1 MNRGILLVSFLIA
14 ILSAYGQQQVQWF
27 DVSHLAPSVRQCMV
41 SLTEDRLFIYVNTGD
56 KDINFWVE
64 EPQRTGAL
72 LVLNGNDM
80 TEYRQI
86 IFDKFISESLKNLPT
101 NAVVQ
106 RHAQQETEESII
118 DPLANFEI
126 EVQTVDKNLLEEGLS
141 NEDIAKHYASQPDN
155 NQTNNPN
162 ANTSAVMSGFTQQ
175 RNQGMSQQ
183 QANQETKVSDE
194 NSGGLYNIFALLIGF
209 WLLKAILKGFFSSS
223 PKSSSDKN
231 YKDGP
236 AWFHDHGHHI

>member
-1 MNRGILLVSFLIA
+1 MN
-14 ILSAYGQQQVQWF
+14 
-27 DVSHLAPSVRQCMV
+27 
-41 SLTEDRLFIYVNTGD
+41 
-56 KDINFWVE
+56 
-64 EPQRTGAL
+64 
-72 LVLNGNDM
+72 
-80 TEYRQI
+80 
-86 IFDKFISESLKNLPT
+86 NLPT
-101 NAVVQ
+101 NAVVH

-126 EVQTVDKNLLEEGLS
+126 EVQTVDKNPLEEGLS
-141 NEDIAKHYASQPDN
+141 NEEIAKHYASQPYN
-155 NQTNNPN
+155 NQTNSPN

>member
-1 MNRGILLVSFLIA
+1 MNRGILLVSFLIVF
-14 ILSAYGQQQVQWF
+14 LQAYGQQQVQWV

-86 IFDKFISESLKNLPT
+86 IFDKFIRESLNNLPT

-126 EVQTVDKNLLEEGLS
+126 EVQTVDKNPLEEGLS
-141 NEDIAKHYASQPDN
+141 NEEIAKHYASQPYN
-155 NQTNNPN
+155 NQTNSPN

-175 RNQGMSQQ
+175 RDQRISQQ
-183 QANQETKVSDE
+183 QANQETKVFDD
-194 NSGGLYNIFALLIGF
+194 NSGGLYYIFTLLIGF
-209 WLLKAILKGFFSSS
+209 WLLKVILKGFFSSS
-223 PKSSSDKN
+223 PKNSSDKN

>member
-86 IFDKFISESLKNLPT
+86 IF
-101 NAVVQ
+101 
-106 RHAQQETEESII
+106 
-118 DPLANFEI
+118 
-126 EVQTVDKNLLEEGLS
+126 
-141 NEDIAKHYASQPDN
+141 
-155 NQTNNPN
+155 
-162 ANTSAVMSGFTQQ
+162 
-175 RNQGMSQQ
+175 
-183 QANQETKVSDE
+183 
-194 NSGGLYNIFALLIGF
+194 
-209 WLLKAILKGFFSSS
+209 
-223 PKSSSDKN
+223 
-231 YKDGP
+231 
-236 AWFHDHGHHI
+236 